1 MHASPPSAR
10 GERNALAAFR
20 SPACRYTPERAP
32 APPRSARAPPQ
43 PRRATTRGRCA
54 TRQAPSLERARRGA
68 PPVHRPVAPRPC
80 QPGAQRP
87 PHPTSRARARRSR
100 AVARGAAPA
109 RGEASREQRRGSLLA
124 SSPVGAL
131 ASGRAPPGHNCG
143 GVVAVGGVARRRG
156 ARSAPRSVVKK
167 TRLPCPL
174 ARQQKMRSDGNSFP
188 SGRKV
193 LTEGLKE
200 AAAGGPE

>member
-1 MHASPPSAR
+1 MHASPSSAR

-143 GVVAVGGVARRRG
+143 GVVAVGGGRAPPRG
-156 ARSAPRSVVKK
+156 ARRAAQ
-167 TRLPCPL
+167 CCEEDPL
-174 ARQQKMRSDGNSFP
+174 AVPARQAAENAERRELFP
-188 SGRKV
+188 VRKKSCDRGFEGSGRWR
-193 LTEGLKE
+193 
-200 AAAGGPE
+200 P